1 MLACWFVSFS
11 FYYFPNVVSYNFLAT
26 QLKPSLVIVEA
37 VQSTGAGGFILASEV
52 ASTKLLQWRQ
62 ILKACFT
69 FTKQDSIEDHPR
81 KLQVIMVCATI
92 LYSIFLH
99 HNRSLCPIE
108 GACPLLHSLHAPP
121 CCAFAV
127 LSGWW
132 LPE

>member
-69 FTKQDSIEDHPR
+69 FTKQDSIEDHPAFSPNENIN
-81 KLQVIMVCATI
+81 KLISDIVARVKDE
-92 LYSIFLH
+92 LFL
-99 HNRSLCPIE
+99 E
-108 GACPLLHSLHAPP
+108 GI
-121 CCAFAV
+121 AV
-127 LSGWW
+127 DKNEQIGRAHV
-132 LPE
+132 